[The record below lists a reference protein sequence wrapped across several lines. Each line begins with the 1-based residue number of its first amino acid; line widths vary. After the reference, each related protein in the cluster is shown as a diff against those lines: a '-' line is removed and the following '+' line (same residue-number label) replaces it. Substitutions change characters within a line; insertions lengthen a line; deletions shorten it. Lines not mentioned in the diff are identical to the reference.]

1 MDLGAA
7 MSPPGRKAPAGAG
20 GIRRWLSTVVVSV
33 VALVLTLVVI
43 SLSVGSSLTGA
54 SLHEYLFVR
63 PSDSSKL
70 TDGNMNGTAVGVP
83 LQEEVLQG
91 GKEVPVE
98 HGVQSGGVNSSETGE
113 IDTKVQDPVVTDD
126 TASVPDERNLPVS
139 SDSSDNLQ
147 KTNEGAVLVH
157 FPVCFLGSTD

>member
-1 MDLGAA
+1 
-7 MSPPGRKAPAGAG
+7 
-20 GIRRWLSTVVVSV
+20 
-33 VALVLTLVVI
+33 
-43 SLSVGSSLTGA
+43 
-54 SLHEYLFVR
+54 
-63 PSDSSKL
+63 
-70 TDGNMNGTAVGVP
+70 MNGTAVGVP

-113 IDTKVQDPVVTDD
+113 IDTKVQDPAVTDD
-126 TASVPDERNLPVS
+126 TASVPDEGNLPVS